1 MKTTLSSCQ
10 FFYESIKIRWKPTA
24 CTIIQFGPVTS
35 DILHTGN
42 HGITSYYTQSSCK
55 LMHYTTYGMRHVILA
70 VVISLLIYA
79 WLITRHNFNQE
90 QLDKRIRSN
99 IAWLILLSFAIEAIF
114 GIAVAVYV
122 DIIPIKFL
130 KAAATVSIKYLT
142 KAYYNRWISYRN

>member
-1 MKTTLSSCQ
+1 
-10 FFYESIKIRWKPTA
+10 
-24 CTIIQFGPVTS
+24 
-35 DILHTGN
+35 
-42 HGITSYYTQSSCK
+42 
-55 LMHYTTYGMRHVILA
+55 MHYTTYGMRHVILA

-142 KAYYNRWISYRN
+142 KAYYYYYYI